1 MQGIVAVGMEISLDN
16 NIIAALVLM
25 MFLAITFMLYNFH
38 RARMAT
44 AANNV
49 QKEEKEPQEHDE
61 RFETSKLSLY
71 EIKLILMVYYEAPSM
86 KGIVQTYV
94 KFPSGL

>member
-1 MQGIVAVGMEISLDN
+1 MEISLDN

-38 RARMAT
+38 RARMTT
-44 AANNV
+44 AAYNV

-71 EIKLILMVYYEAPSM
+71 EIKLILMVYYEAPVWKELCKPMSN
-86 KGIVQTYV
+86 
-94 KFPSGL
+94 F

>member
-1 MQGIVAVGMEISLDN
+1 MQRIVAVGMEISLDN

-38 RARMAT
+38 RARMTT
-44 AANNV
+44 AAYNV

-61 RFETSKLSLY
+61 RFETSKLSLH
-71 EIKLILMVYYEAPSM
+71 EIKLILMVYYEAP
-86 KGIVQTYV
+86 V
-94 KFPSGL
+94 

>member
-1 MQGIVAVGMEISLDN
+1 MQRIVAVGMEISLDN

-38 RARMAT
+38 RARMTT
-44 AANNV
+44 AAYNV

-61 RFETSKLSLY
+61 RFETIVRRRRGSRLSLPC
-71 EIKLILMVYYEAPSM
+71 ILTT
-86 KGIVQTYV
+86 G
-94 KFPSGL
+94 

>member
-16 NIIAALVLM
+16 SIIAALVLM

-71 EIKLILMVYYEAPSM
+71 
-86 KGIVQTYV
+86 
-94 KFPSGL
+94 

>member
-1 MQGIVAVGMEISLDN
+1 MQGILAVGMEISLDN

-38 RARMAT
+38 RARMTT
-44 AANNV
+44 AAYNV

-71 EIKLILMVYYEAPSM
+71 
-86 KGIVQTYV
+86 
-94 KFPSGL
+94 

>member
-1 MQGIVAVGMEISLDN
+1 MEISLDN

-61 RFETSKLSLY
+61 RFETSKLY
-71 EIKLILMVYYEAPSM
+71 AYTKLN
-86 KGIVQTYV
+86 
-94 KFPSGL
+94 